1 MTNREKMEY
10 HIRKAEEWQA
20 EVLQWEDKALG
31 EARRQPNPTQ
41 QSHLFI
47 AAKLLEDHFRYRRA
61 VANRNASQA
70 QAKMYGIAAMV
81 DAVSFPPR
89 VTRYE
94 GDKLV

>member
-1 MTNREKMEY
+1 MTNREKMEH

-20 EVLQWEDKALG
+20 EVLQWEDK
-31 EARRQPNPTQ
+31 
-41 QSHLFI
+41 FI

-81 DAVSFPPR
+81 DAVSFPPQVIHSQR
-89 VTRYE
+89 VNLE
-94 GDKLV
+94 